1 MNTYLIELCI
11 HFQENTAI
19 RGILM
24 LIVFS
29 IYEYVNIKYI

>member
-1 MNTYLIELCI
+1 MNTYLIELCT

-29 IYEYVNIKYI
+29 IYEYVNIQYI